1 MAPEPLV
8 CPTCSRPHAADQ
20 RFCEDCGMP
29 LIPAGSL
36 GRDLPVSERQA
47 WVRKIKPQYSDGEL
61 VRVTGAQNQADAEL
75 IRGLLIEEGIP
86 SPKRRSRGFDVP
98 DMLSAGR
105 RDVLVPSSALVA
117 AREML
122 RFDPARPRLKMP
134 EIERRRKIRAAGL
147 ALILVWVPV
156 GLLVVAAVALLR

>member
-36 GRDLPVSERQA
+36 GRDLPVSERHA
-47 WVRKIKPQYSDGEL
+47 FVRKIKPQYSDGEL

-86 SPKRRSRGFDVP
+86 SLIRRSRGVDVP

-105 RDVLVPSSALVA
+105 RDILVPSSGVVA

-122 RFDPARPRLKMP
+122 RVDPERPRLAMP
-134 EIERRRKIRAAGL
+134 EVDRRRKIRAAGL
-147 ALILVWVPV
+147 AVILVSVPV
-156 GLLVVAAVALLR
+156 MLLVAVLVTVLR